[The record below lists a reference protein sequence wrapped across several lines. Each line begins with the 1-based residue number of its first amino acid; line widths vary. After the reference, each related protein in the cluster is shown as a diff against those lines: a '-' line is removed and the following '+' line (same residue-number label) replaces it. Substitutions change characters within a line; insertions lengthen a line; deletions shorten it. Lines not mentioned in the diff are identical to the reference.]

1 MPYSDV
7 KYQVNRDERANVVN
21 YTMKYNG
28 ERLGTT
34 EKVKEGFAFTP
45 YQDDGRLK
53 PFTVR
58 RMIDVRVAL
67 FDQIMKKRQVGGCQ
81 V

>member
-7 KYQVNRDERANVVN
+7 KYQENRNERGNLVN

-34 EKVKEGFAFTP
+34 EKVKEGFSFTP
-45 YQDDGRLK
+45 YRDDGRLK

-58 RMIDVRVAL
+58 RMIDIRVEL
-67 FDQIMKKRQVGGCQ
+67 FDRIMEDRK
-81 V
+81 

>member
-7 KYQVNRDERANVVN
+7 KWQGNRDERGNVVN

-34 EKVKEGFAFTP
+34 EKVKEGFSFTP
-45 YQDDGRLK
+45 YRNYERLK

-58 RMIDVRVAL
+58 RRIDVRVEL
-67 FDQIMKKRQVGGCQ
+67 FDQIMEDRK
-81 V
+81 

>member
-7 KYQVNRDERANVVN
+7 KYQVNRDERGNVVN

-34 EKVKEGFAFTP
+34 EKVKERFSFTP
-45 YQDDGRLK
+45 YRNDGRLK
-53 PFTVR
+53 PFTAQ
-58 RMIDVRVAL
+58 RMIEVKVKL
-67 FDQIMKKRQVGGCQ
+67 FDQIMKDRKK
-81 V
+81 

>member
-7 KYQVNRDERANVVN
+7 KWQGNRDGRGNVVT

-34 EKVKEGFAFTP
+34 EKVKEGFSFTP
-45 YQDDGRLK
+45 YRDDGRLK
-53 PFTVR
+53 PFTVP

-67 FDQIMKKRQVGGCQ
+67 FDQIMEDRK
-81 V
+81 